1 MTQQGRR
8 RRIVLLLWLAA
19 GIAVVDQVTKYLA
32 EARLTPGVVNPLLGD
47 LLGLQLIYN
56 PGAAFSLATG
66 MTWIFT
72 VITVAVVVYVL
83 RVARRLYS
91 TPWAV
96 ALGLLL
102 GGALGNL
109 YDRLLRE
116 PGFGRGHVVDFIN
129 YNGWF
134 VGNVADIAIVAAAVL
149 IAVLALRGVE
159 VDGTRTAPPADGAA
173 AGEDPAPAVP
183 DEVDDLG
190 EEPLTEVEEFSPE
203 VPRPTGAAV
212 DIAAWVRAAPSA
224 SRVQAGSA
232 PVVRADDEAAAEV
245 PGGPAGPADPGTPAG
260 TAGPAGP
267 EMPAPPATPAGS
279 DHAAGPDA
287 AAGSDHPACPDA
299 AAGPDAPADP
309 DAAAPPATGPT
320 ARWSRRPRTRREA
333 RLAERTD
340 DDG

>member
-102 GGALGNL
+102 GGALRNL

-149 IAVLALRGVE
+149 IALLALLGRE
-159 VDGTRTAPPADGAA
+159 VDGTRSGAP
-173 AGEDPAPAVP
+173 E
-183 DEVDDLG
+183 
-190 EEPLTEVEEFSPE
+190 S
-203 VPRPTGAAV
+203 
-212 DIAAWVRAAPSA
+212 
-224 SRVQAGSA
+224 
-232 PVVRADDEAAAEV
+232 
-245 PGGPAGPADPGTPAG
+245 AGPADTGEEDAG
-260 TAGPAGP
+260 G
-267 EMPAPPATPAGS
+267 E
-279 DHAAGPDA
+279 
-287 AAGSDHPACPDA
+287 
-299 AAGPDAPADP
+299 
-309 DAAAPPATGPT
+309 
-320 ARWSRRPRTRREA
+320 
-333 RLAERTD
+333 
-340 DDG
+340 

>member
-134 VGNVADIAIVAAAVL
+134 VGNVADIAIVLGAAGMAL
-149 IAVLALRGVE
+149 LAFLGIG
-159 VDGTRTAPPADGAA
+159 VDGSRHHAPQEQDAEGGGDH
-173 AGEDPAPAVP
+173 EDPA
-183 DEVDDLG
+183 
-190 EEPLTEVEEFSPE
+190 
-203 VPRPTGAAV
+203 TGAA
-212 DIAAWVRAAPSA
+212 
-224 SRVQAGSA
+224 
-232 PVVRADDEAAAEV
+232 E
-245 PGGPAGPADPGTPAG
+245 
-260 TAGPAGP
+260 
-267 EMPAPPATPAGS
+267 
-279 DHAAGPDA
+279 
-287 AAGSDHPACPDA
+287 
-299 AAGPDAPADP
+299 DP
-309 DAAAPPATGPT
+309 DSQP
-320 ARWSRRPRTRREA
+320 
-333 RLAERTD
+333 ERTD
-340 DDG
+340 DASTAGAEPDPAG

>member
-8 RRIVLLLWLAA
+8 RRIVLLLWLAV

-32 EARLTPGVVNPLLGD
+32 EARLTPGVITPLVGD

-72 VITVAVVVYVL
+72 VITLAVVVFVL

-91 TPWAV
+91 GPWAV
-96 ALGLLL
+96 ALGLLF

-109 YDRLLRE
+109 YDRLLRA
-116 PGFGRGHVVDFIN
+116 PGVGRGHVVDFIN

-159 VDGTRTAPPADGAA
+159 VDGTRVAQPAAGDAA
-173 AGEDPAPAVP
+173 ADEP
-183 DEVDDLG
+183 DEEPDPVRPLEEDLG
-190 EEPLTEVEEFSPE
+190 EEPLAGEDEFSPE
-203 VPRPTGAAV
+203 VPRPTGDAV
-212 DIAAWVRAAPSA
+212 DISTWVTDAPSA
-224 SRVQAGSA
+224 SRVQ
-232 PVVRADDEAAAEV
+232 
-245 PGGPAGPADPGTPAG
+245 PGGAVDVGTEDVGPEDEPAG
-260 TAGPAGP
+260 TGTTAAEPA
-267 EMPAPPATPAGS
+267 ATPARDT
-279 DHAAGPDA
+279 DHAPAG
-287 AAGSDHPACPDA
+287 
-299 AAGPDAPADP
+299 
-309 DAAAPPATGPT
+309 TGPRAT
-320 ARWSRRPRTRREA
+320 PASGTPGTGTPDRNRPRSRREA
-333 RLAERTD
+333 RLAELPD